1 MVSMD
6 NWGGDYNPGL
16 EKVNFG
22 FSLNLRKMESLL
34 VGRQQK
40 DCKLCEWR
48 DASLLLYL
56 KATEQWLVGAQ
67 MFNEYLD

>member
-1 MVSMD
+1 MD
-6 NWGGDYNPGL
+6 NWDGEYNPEL

-22 FSLNLRKMESLL
+22 FSLNLRKMESFL

-48 DASLLLYL
+48 DVCLRLYL
-56 KATEQWLVGAQ
+56 KTTEQ
-67 MFNEYLD
+67 